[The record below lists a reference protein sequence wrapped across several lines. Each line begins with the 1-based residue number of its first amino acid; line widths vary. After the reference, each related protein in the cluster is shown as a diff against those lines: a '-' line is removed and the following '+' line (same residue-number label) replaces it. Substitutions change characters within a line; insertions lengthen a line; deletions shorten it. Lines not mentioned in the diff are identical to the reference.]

1 MQNELPKTLNSF
13 IWKYLKN
20 KKWCLFGFFIVAL
33 SWAIE
38 MSLTPYL
45 FKIIIDIVVKYQ
57 NAATQTSMINAIL
70 IPVILYISMRVFAA
84 LHWDLYSYT
93 NLRLYP
99 AIKSSI
105 AKDLFSFLMN
115 NSYNF
120 FQNHFAG
127 SITQQVFNI
136 INNVEIIIQIIN
148 EWFYPRIFA
157 LIITS
162 TTLFIMVPPI
172 FGTIIII
179 WGTCFIYLSYLASK
193 QLNMLSQK
201 LSETNSRFAGT
212 ISDSISNVMN
222 TKLFTN
228 IDYEVINIDQV
239 LTELTK
245 QDRNL
250 RWYNLNVSFFHDAS
264 VTIFIGCML
273 IALVYARSK
282 NLVTVGDFSLVL
294 GISISFT
301 WAVYDI
307 GKQMQQFARSV
318 GICNQALHFIVD
330 PYEIIDLPAALPIFI
345 TNGEIKFNN
354 VCFSYRNNKPL
365 FVDLNLSIRHG
376 EKIGLVGYSGGGKS
390 TLIKLIL
397 RLMDLQSGNILIDNQ
412 DIKTVTKNSLREQI
426 TVIPQDPELFHRS
439 IMDNI
444 RFAKIN
450 ASDEEVINAAKEAEC
465 HDFIINLPEG
475 YQSLVGERGVKLS
488 GGQKQRIAMARAFL
502 KNSSILLMDE
512 ATSSL
517 DSATEEYIQ
526 KNLYKII
533 QNKTTVVVAHRL
545 STLKNMDRIIF
556 LENGKIIEDGSLGEL
571 LANPN
576 GHFYKLWQMQAGGFI
591 TASVNNNG

>member
-1 MQNELPKTLNSF
+1 MQNKLPTTLNSF

-33 SWAIE
+33 SWSIE

-57 NAATQTSMINAIL
+57 NAATQTGLINAIL
-70 IPVILYISMRVFAA
+70 IPVILYISMRIFAA

-115 NSYNF
+115 NSYDF

-127 SITQQVFNI
+127 SITQQVFNM

-148 EWFYPRIFA
+148 EWFYPRVFA

-172 FGTIIII
+172 FGIIII
-179 WGTCFIYLSYLASK
+179 VWGACFVCLSYIASK
-193 QLNMLSQK
+193 PLNLLSQK

-250 RWYNLNVSFFHDAS
+250 RWYNLTVGFFHDAS
-264 VTIFIGCML
+264 VIIFIGCML

-318 GICNQALHFIVD
+318 GICNQALRFIVD
-330 PYEIIDLPAALPIFI
+330 PYEIIDLPAAPPVAI
-345 TNGEIKFNN
+345 THGEIKFNN

-376 EKIGLVGYSGGGKS
+376 EKIGLVGFSGGGKS

-412 DIKTVTKNSLREQI
+412 DIKTITKNSLREQI

-450 ASDEEVINAAKEAEC
+450 ASDEEVINAAKKAEC

-475 YQSLVGERGVKLS
+475 YQSLVGERGIKLS

-502 KNSSILLMDE
+502 KDSPILLMDE
-512 ATSSL
+512 ATSAL

-526 KNLYKII
+526 QHLLKVME
-533 QNKTTVVVAHRL
+533 NKTTIVIAHRL
-545 STLKNMDRIIF
+545 STIRNADKIAVVD
-556 LENGKIIEDGSLGEL
+556 NGAVAEIGTHDELMAKDGLYKEL
-571 LANPN
+571 WRKQQES
-576 GHFYKLWQMQAGGFI
+576 GQK
-591 TASVNNNG
+591 

>member
-1 MQNELPKTLNSF
+1 MQSELPKTLNSF

-20 KKWCLFGFFIVAL
+20 KKWCLFGFFITAL
-33 SWAIE
+33 SGSIE
-38 MSLTPYL
+38 ISLTPYL
-45 FKIIIDIVVKYQ
+45 FKIIIDTVVKYQ
-57 NAATQTSMINAIL
+57 NSAIQASLINAVL
-70 IPVILYISMRVFAA
+70 IPVILYISMRVFAG
-84 LHWDLYSYT
+84 LNYDLYSYT

-115 NSYNF
+115 NSYDF

-127 SITQQVFNI
+127 SITQQVFNM

-148 EWFYPRIFA
+148 NWFYPRIFA
-157 LIITS
+157 LIIAS
-162 TTLFIMVPPI
+162 SMLFIMVPPI
-172 FGTIIII
+172 FGIIII
-179 WGTCFIYLSYLASK
+179 VWGTCFVYLSYLASK
-193 QLNMLSQK
+193 PLNTLSEK
-201 LSETNSRFAGT
+201 LSETTSKFAGT

-228 IDYEVINIDQV
+228 IDYEIINIDQV
-239 LTELTK
+239 LKELVNR
-245 QDRNL
+245 DRHL
-250 RWYNLNVSFFHDAS
+250 QWYNLKVSFLHDAS

-318 GICNQALHFIVD
+318 GICKQALHFIVD
-330 PYEIIDLPAALPIFI
+330 PYEIIDAPKAPPIFI
-345 TNGEIKFNN
+345 TKGEIKFNN
-354 VCFSYRNNKPL
+354 ISFSFRNNKPL
-365 FVDLNLSIRHG
+365 FEDLTLIIKPS

-397 RLMDLQSGNILIDNQ
+397 RLMDIQSGNILIDNQ

-450 ASDEEVINAAKEAEC
+450 ASDTDVINAAKKAEC
-465 HDFIINLPEG
+465 HDFIINLPDG
-475 YQSLVGERGVKLS
+475 YQSLVGERGIKLS
-488 GGQKQRIAMARAFL
+488 GGQKQRVAMARAFL

-533 QNKTTVVVAHRL
+533 QNKTTIIVAHRL

-556 LENGKIIEDGSLGEL
+556 LENGKIIEDGSLDKL
-571 LANPN
+571 LANTN

-591 TASVNNNG
+591 TAKENL